1 MSSSTIMPE
10 RKSISISELK
20 NRNLQ
25 TWTDL
30 YGEYFPV
37 MYRYARKLGINER
50 DIEDR
55 IHGVFTKLWERIETL
70 KIEGSVEGYIMQVLR
85 NHIIDE
91 YRKSKNRERVVLYE
105 SPKQSV
111 DKPRF
116 EDVFAERVRIQ
127 KAMEILT
134 PPQRQIIGMV
144 IISQLPYRKASEK
157 LGIPIGTVQSR
168 LNLAKRK
175 LRENLVS
182 P

>member
-1 MSSSTIMPE
+1 MPE
-10 RKSISISELK
+10 RKSISILELK
-20 NRNLQ
+20 NRDSQ

-30 YGEYFPV
+30 YEEYFPV
-37 MYRYARKLGINER
+37 MYRYARRLGIDEH
-50 DIEDR
+50 DIGDR
-55 IHGVFTKLWERIETL
+55 IHEVFTKLWKRIETL
-70 KIEGSVEGYIMQVLR
+70 KIEGSVEGYVKQVLR

-91 YRKSKNRERVVLYE
+91 YRKSKKRETVTLYE

-116 EDVFAERVRIQ
+116 ENTLAERERID
-127 KAMEILT
+127 KAMEALT
-134 PPQRQIIGMV
+134 PLQRQIIGMV
-144 IISQLPYRKASEK
+144 IISQLSYRKASEE

-175 LRENLVS
+175 LRKKLVH